1 MNTAEIQNEFAV
13 HIEPE
18 VVVAGELEDDIVSPG
33 IQTVYRL
40 GKRRFHFHS
49 EEIVCIIFGD
59 PVKFFPFSGVGIR
72 ELISAYIRSI
82 GECRVIGL
90 L

>member
-18 VVVAGELEDDIVSPG
+18 VVVAGELEDDIMSPG
-33 IQTVYRL
+33 IQTVYGL
-40 GKRRFHFHS
+40 GKRRFHLHS
-49 EEIVCIIFGD
+49 EEIIGILLSD
-59 PVKFFPFSGVGIR
+59 PVELFTFSGVGIR
-72 ELISAYIRSI
+72 KLISAYIRTIS
-82 GECRVIGL
+82 ERRVMSL